1 MRAKPRYTFAD
12 FLYRNYVTI
21 AFIRDVPE
29 TWNIK
34 KMSLYHALIKNCDEK
49 TISIVFFN
57 EENQLI
63 DTLITYDDINSDRIF
78 VKLPVEV

>member
-1 MRAKPRYTFAD
+1 MRAKAKYTFAD
-12 FLYRNYVTI
+12 FLYRNYITI

-34 KMSLYHALIKNCDEK
+34 KLELCHCLIKDCDEK
-49 TISIVFFN
+49 TLSIVFFN
-57 EENQLI
+57 DAGQLI

>member
-1 MRAKPRYTFAD
+1 MRAKPKYTFAD
-12 FLYRNYVTI
+12 FLYRNYITI
-21 AFIRDVPE
+21 AFLRDVPE

-34 KMSLYHALIKNCDEK
+34 KLELYHALIKNCDEK

-57 EENQLI
+57 DENQLI

>member
-1 MRAKPRYTFAD
+1 MEFRLPFMFAD
-12 FLYRNYVTI
+12 FLHRNYITI

-34 KMSLYHALIKNCDEK
+34 KLELYHALIRNCDEK
-49 TISIVFFN
+49 TLSIVFFN
-57 EENQLI
+57 DAGQLI